1 MLQDTVTQAV
11 RGVDGIGALAMTQ
24 QVLLWALAA
33 AGTII
38 GGAIATSMYWALR
51 HGRRARALAAVG
63 GQLVVARD
71 AAGRSE
77 PLSVPSRFAWLFTAP
92 PQADVPLP
100 PWRPELAEAL
110 DALAARAG
118 AGDQDAAAV
127 ECTVDGVR
135 LRLVGLRTGADAGL
149 IVRVAEAGPD
159 EARLNRLETA
169 ALLSGGLAHDLRN
182 VLNTLVLH
190 AEIGGGQTGN
200 PTRVRSHFESVRAGA
215 VRAADLVSI
224 MRRQLR
230 GEDAL
235 HEPVVVRVTEAVR
248 EMIALLR
255 PAFPRGLTVVV
266 EESAPLA
273 AVRVP
278 EAVQLDQIV
287 LNLVLNA
294 MQAMEGRPEPRLR
307 IGIAEEAPDGGARQV
322 VLTVEDNGPGMPP
335 EVRARCFDPYFTT
348 KAARSGTGLGLA
360 VVRALIV
367 DVLSGSV
374 VAEAAA
380 SGGACFVVRLPS
392 ATADG
397 ASDSSSSESSSDLSP
412 PAPLD
417 APRTAG
423 LSPV

>member
-1 MLQDTVTQAV
+1 MLQDTV
-11 RGVDGIGALAMTQ
+11 GVATGVAGVGALAITQ
-24 QVLLWALAA
+24 QVLPWALVA
-33 AGTII
+33 AGAIV

-51 HGRRARALAAVG
+51 HGRRARALAVVG

-77 PLSVPSRFAWLFTAP
+77 PLSVPPRFAWLFMAP

-118 AGDQDAAAV
+118 AGDEDAAAV

-135 LRLVGLRTGADAGL
+135 LRLVGLRTGADGGL
-149 IVRVAEAGPD
+149 IVRIAEAGPD

-190 AEIGGGQTGN
+190 AEVGGEQTGN
-200 PTRVRSHFESVRAGA
+200 PARVRSHFDSVRMGA
-215 VRAADLVSI
+215 ERAADLVSI

-230 GEDAL
+230 GEDADQ
-235 HEPVVVRVTEAVR
+235 EPVVVRVADAVR

-255 PAFPRGLTVVV
+255 PAFPRGLTVLV
-266 EESAPLA
+266 EASAPDA

-294 MQAMEGRPEPRLR
+294 MQAMEGRPEPQLR
-307 IGIAEEAPDGGARQV
+307 IGIAEEAHDGVVQA
-322 VLTVEDNGPGMPP
+322 VLTVDDNGPGMPP

-367 DVLSGSV
+367 DVLGGSV
-374 VAEAAA
+374 AAEEAAT
-380 SGGACFVVRLPS
+380 GGARFVVRLPS
-392 ATADG
+392 ATAVAAAD
-397 ASDSSSSESSSDLSP
+397 ESH
-412 PAPLD
+412 PAVLD
-417 APRTAG
+417 PSAGAPRAAG
-423 LSPV
+423 LTTV